1 MLVLTRRQ
9 GESIVIGHDIVI
21 TIVEIKGGQT
31 RIGISAP
38 REVQI
43 HRQEIFDQVRA
54 ENAAAIA
61 SARNARGSS
70 SVRCSRATCSMVVVQ
85 RLRCKEVFA

>member
-9 GESIVIGHDIVI
+9 GESIVIGHDIVV
-21 TIVEIKGGQT
+21 TVVEIKGGQT

-43 HRQEIFDQVRA
+43 HRQEIYDQVRA

-61 SARNARGSS
+61 SAEIAR
-70 SVRCSRATCSMVVVQ
+70 RALLDDGAPAQ
-85 RLRCKEVFA
+85 RTGAADATDA

>member
-9 GESIVIGHDIVI
+9 GESIVVGQNIVI
-21 TIVEIKGGQT
+21 TVVEIKGGQV

-38 REVQI
+38 RDVQV
-43 HRQEIFDQVRA
+43 HRQEIFEQVRA

-61 SARNARGSS
+61 SARIAREALADRQKREG
-70 SVRCSRATCSMVVVQ
+70 
-85 RLRCKEVFA
+85 